1 MLDLTSDRGKIVDA
15 ALRLAGEHGW
25 RKLSMDRIAVAAGVS
40 LAKLRQEF
48 RSKAHILAGFTRAV
62 DDGVLGKLTPAD
74 LETAHRDRL
83 FDVIMTRFELMT
95 PYKSGLRR
103 VREDLQYRPGE
114 SLAQFGVAARSNYWM
129 LAAAGVDAEGSRGFL
144 RLPGLMAIYARV
156 FDIWLEDS
164 DPGLARTM
172 AALDSRLRRGERFMQ
187 RLDDICATAERFCA
201 GFAPSRGGPKAE
213 AEPPAPVSSE
223 AAPAGSSASSKENG
237 GVEPGSAPAF

>member
-156 FDIWLEDS
+156 FDIWLEDN

-187 RLDDICATAERFCA
+187 RLDDICAAAERFCA
-201 GFAPSRGGPKAE
+201 GFAPSRSGPKADDTV
-213 AEPPAPVSSE
+213 APASTEPAGNGSSSTPQTNGGAGPGPAPT
-223 AAPAGSSASSKENG
+223 
-237 GVEPGSAPAF
+237 F